1 MVRDLTLSLVP
12 SEPSSLRGWYEKQP
26 TKVYTLTQN
35 ANKAHLRAI
44 QVEGNYPGAGVDL
57 TRALCQ
63 DDRQRVAMR
72 GWSSVSTMATP
83 SLTRIS
89 CTV

>member
-35 ANKAHLRAI
+35 ANKPTYVQFR
-44 QVEGNYPGAGVDL
+44 
-57 TRALCQ
+57 
-63 DDRQRVAMR
+63 
-72 GWSSVSTMATP
+72 WKATI
-83 SLTRIS
+83 LELEWI
-89 CTV
+89 